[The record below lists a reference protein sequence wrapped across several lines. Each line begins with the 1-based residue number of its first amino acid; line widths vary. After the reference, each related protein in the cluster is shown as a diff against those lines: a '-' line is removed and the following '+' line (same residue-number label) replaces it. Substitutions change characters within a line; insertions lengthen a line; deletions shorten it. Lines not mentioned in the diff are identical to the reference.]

1 MILLKITKKL
11 QILKLLNLKKNK
23 IVQQKRLLSF
33 KVNILIV

>member
-11 QILKLLNLKKNK
+11 QILKLLNLKKIK
-23 IVQQKRLLSF
+23 IVQQKKLLSF